1 MDPQPPRNPFSQARY
16 RLGLNGANS
25 YLKVPTPSG
34 ELTGYTELGASL
46 GVGIPLIDRR
56 SLLNISVDY
65 NYLRPGK
72 ADMVSEHSL
81 GLTVGVT
88 FNEGWFRKA
97 RIN

>member
-1 MDPQPPRNPFSQARY
+1 M
-16 RLGLNGANS
+16 
-25 YLKVPTPSG
+25 PTPSG

-56 SLLNISVDY
+56 SLLNISIDY

-72 ADMVSEHSL
+72 TDMVSEHSL
-81 GLTVGVT
+81 GLTVGIT